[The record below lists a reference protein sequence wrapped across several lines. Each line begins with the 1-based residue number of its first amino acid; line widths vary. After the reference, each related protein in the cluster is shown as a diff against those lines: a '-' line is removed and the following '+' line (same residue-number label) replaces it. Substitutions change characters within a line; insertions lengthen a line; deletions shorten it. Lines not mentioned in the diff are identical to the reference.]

1 MHKVHHILFDL
12 DGTLVDSSGAIQA
25 SLAHALQSLGRG
37 LPPDCAVE
45 SLIGTPLVDIFRD
58 RFGITGAPAE
68 QAIAQYRD
76 HYDRHAH
83 MGTKVY
89 ARIAETLD
97 RLCTAGIGLYVA
109 TVKPSPVAEKVLRDM
124 GLNRFFSGVAGSS
137 MDHARRDKGD
147 IIRYAL
153 QQHDLEA
160 RHSGATEVSTKL
172 SANSK
177 QLKLIITDN
186 GHGLNGEVPASLKRR
201 ARLLGGQV
209 VSEKAEPEGTR
220 IILKLNIRRWRILKI

>member
-160 RHSGATEVSTKL
+160 RHSVMIGDRAQDIVGARQNGLYAIGVSYGFGSL
-172 SANSK
+172 EELQAAGPDH
-177 QLKLIITDN
+177 LV
-186 GHGLNGEVPASLKRR
+186 GCASEIPP
-201 ARLLGGQV
+201 LL
-209 VSEKAEPEGTR
+209 P
-220 IILKLNIRRWRILKI
+220 

>member
-25 SLAHALQSLGRG
+25 SLAHALQSIGHG
-37 LPPDCAVE
+37 LPADCEVE

-58 RFGITGAPAE
+58 RFGITGELAE
-68 QAIAQYRD
+68 QAIARYRE

-83 MGTKVY
+83 TGTKVY
-89 ARIAETLD
+89 ARMAETLD
-97 RLCTAGIGLYVA
+97 GLCTAGIGLYVA
-109 TVKPSPVAEKVLRDM
+109 TVKPSRVAEKVLRDM

-153 QQHDLEA
+153 QQNDLEA
-160 RHSGATEVSTKL
+160 RHSVMVGDRAQDIVGAR
-172 SANSK
+172 
-177 QLKLIITDN
+177 QN
-186 GHGLNGEVPASLKRR
+186 GLRAIGVTYGFGSLEELHAAGPDHLVGCASEIPP
-201 ARLLGGQV
+201 LL
-209 VSEKAEPEGTR
+209 P
-220 IILKLNIRRWRILKI
+220 

>member
-160 RHSGATEVSTKL
+160 RHSVMNGDRAQDIVGARQNGLYAIGVSYGFGSL
-172 SANSK
+172 DELQAAGPDH
-177 QLKLIITDN
+177 LV
-186 GHGLNGEVPASLKRR
+186 GCASEIPP
-201 ARLLGGQV
+201 LL
-209 VSEKAEPEGTR
+209 P
-220 IILKLNIRRWRILKI
+220 

>member
-160 RHSGATEVSTKL
+160 RHSVMIGDRAQDIVGARQNGLYAIGVSYGFGSL
-172 SANSK
+172 DELQAAGPDH
-177 QLKLIITDN
+177 LV
-186 GHGLNGEVPASLKRR
+186 GCASEIPP
-201 ARLLGGQV
+201 LL
-209 VSEKAEPEGTR
+209 P
-220 IILKLNIRRWRILKI
+220 